1 MKLTE
6 DKKREIS
13 KKNMKIYPYYIM
25 FAYDLLFFYG
35 IKVMFF
41 SEVKGLSDSQILL
54 STSLY
59 AVFFILMQFPASI
72 IVSKIGKKNTI
83 VLGNII
89 NLFSIIIFMILK
101 TFNGLVVAELISAVA
116 FSLKNLSES
125 NLLTISIPKTNDSN
139 EIFTNIDKKGMA
151 KFYVFSAISTILS
164 GWLYKINPYLPMIFC
179 LISAFISTMISF
191 NFGDLEVEKNN
202 DISLKEYIKELK
214 KGYKFTI
221 NSKRLRALLIAV
233 GIICGIISVIET
245 YQLVLLQDIGVSSV
259 EVTLIYALYEISK
272 AAFSLKAT
280 DFNKRFKNRSI
291 TNILGIFSFC
301 LIFCGIV
308 ALLSIP
314 LGIKIALIVILILTM
329 GAMNGTSQILSKK
342 YLNSFTNEKILTC
355 IYSAKGVSD
364 NIFRTIITGVGSFIL
379 SITEINIASVVVG
392 LLLIVLTFI
401 ISMYMENKVGLSP
414 DEYTQKD
421 IYIR

>member
-125 NLLTISIPKTNDSN
+125 NLLTISIPKANDSN

-202 DISLKEYIKELK
+202 DISLKEYIKELR

-364 NIFRTIITGVGSFIL
+364 NVFRTIITGVGSFIL

>member
-13 KKNMKIYPYYIM
+13 KKNMKLYPTYIM
-25 FAYDLLFFYG
+25 FAYDLLFYYG

-41 SEVKGLSDSQILL
+41 SEIKGIADSQILL

-59 AVFFILMQFPASI
+59 AIFYVLMQFPSSI
-72 IVSKIGKKNTI
+72 IVSKLGRKNTI

-89 NLFSIIIFMILK
+89 NILSIILFMTFK
-101 TFNGLVVAELISAVA
+101 TFNGLVVAQLINAIG
-116 FSLKNLSES
+116 FSLKSLSES
-125 NLLTISIPKTNDSN
+125 NLLTISIPKSDNSND
-139 EIFTNIDKKGMA
+139 IFTNIDKKGMA
-151 KFYVFSAISTILS
+151 RFYVFSAVSTILS
-164 GWLYKINPYLPMIFC
+164 GWLYKINPYLPMTFC
-179 LISAFISTMISF
+179 LISAFIATMMSF
-191 NFGDLEVEKNN
+191 NFGDLEAEKSD
-202 DISLKEYIKELK
+202 DISLKEYVKELK

-221 NSKRLRALLIAV
+221 KSKRLRALLLAV
-233 GIICGIISVIET
+233 GVICGIISVIET
-245 YQLVLLQDIGVSSV
+245 YQLVLLQDIGISSI

-272 AAFSLKAT
+272 AIFSLNAT
-280 DFNKRFKNRSI
+280 KFNKKFKNKSI
-291 TNILGIFSFC
+291 TNILGLFSFC
-301 LIFCGIV
+301 LIFCGIL

-314 LGIKIALIVILILTM
+314 LGIKIALIIVLILTM

-364 NIFRTIITGVGSFIL
+364 NVFRTIITSVGSLIL
-379 SITEINIASVVVG
+379 SITEIDIASVVVG
-392 LLLIVLTFI
+392 LILIVLTFF

-421 IYIR
+421 IYIK

>member
-1 MKLTE
+1 
-6 DKKREIS
+6 
-13 KKNMKIYPYYIM
+13 
-25 FAYDLLFFYG
+25 
-35 IKVMFF
+35 
-41 SEVKGLSDSQILL
+41 
-54 STSLY
+54 
-59 AVFFILMQFPASI
+59 MQFPASI

>member
-13 KKNMKIYPYYIM
+13 KRNMKLYPYYVM

-35 IKVMFF
+35 IKVMFL
-41 SEVKGLSDSQILL
+41 SEVKGILDSQILL

-59 AVFFILMQFPASI
+59 AVFFVLMQFPASI

-89 NLFSIIIFMILK
+89 NLFSIIMFMILR

-116 FSLKNLSES
+116 FSMKNIAES
-125 NLLTISIPKTNDSN
+125 NLLTISIPKSNDSN

-164 GWLYKINPYLPMIFC
+164 GWLYRLNPYLPMIFC
-179 LISAFISTMISF
+179 LISAFIATMMSF
-191 NFGDLEVEKNN
+191 NFGDLEVEKDK
-202 DISLKEYIKELK
+202 DIGFKEYVKELK

-233 GIICGIISVIET
+233 GVICGIISVIET

-272 AAFSLKAT
+272 AVFSLKAT
-280 DFNKRFKNRSI
+280 SFNKKFKNRSI
-291 TNILGIFSFC
+291 TNILGMFSFC

-308 ALLSIP
+308 ALLTIP

-329 GAMNGTSQILSKK
+329 GAMNGTSQVLSKR
-342 YLNSFTNEKILTC
+342 YLNSFTNDKILTC
-355 IYSAKGVSD
+355 IYSAKGVTD
-364 NIFRTIITGVGSFIL
+364 NILRTIITGVGSLIL
-379 SITEINIASVVVG
+379 SITEINIASVVIG
-392 LLLIVLTFI
+392 LILIILTFI

>member
-6 DKKREIS
+6 DKNREIS
-13 KKNMKIYPYYIM
+13 KKNMKLYRTYIM
-25 FAYDLLFFYG
+25 FAYDLLFYYG

-41 SEVKGLSDSQILL
+41 SEIKGMADSQILL

-59 AVFFILMQFPASI
+59 AIFYVLMQFPSSI
-72 IVSKIGKKNTI
+72 IVSKLGRKNTI

-89 NLFSIIIFMILK
+89 NILSIILFMTFK
-101 TFNGLVVAELISAVA
+101 TFNGLVVAQLINAIGM
-116 FSLKNLSES
+116 SLKSLSES
-125 NLLTISIPKTNDSN
+125 NLSIPKSSNSND
-139 EIFTNIDKKGMA
+139 IFTNIDKKGMA
-151 KFYVFSAISTILS
+151 RFYVFSAVSTILS
-164 GWLYKINPYLPMIFC
+164 GWLYKINPYLPMTFC
-179 LISAFISTMISF
+179 LISAFIATMMSF
-191 NFGDLEVEKNN
+191 NFGDLEAEKSD
-202 DISLKEYIKELK
+202 DISLKEYMKELK

-221 NSKRLRALLIAV
+221 KSKRLRALLLAV
-233 GIICGIISVIET
+233 GVICGIISVIET
-245 YQLVLLQDIGVSSV
+245 YQLVLLQDIGISSV

-272 AAFSLKAT
+272 AIFSLNAT
-280 DFNKRFKNRSI
+280 KFNKKFKNRSI
-291 TNILGIFSFC
+291 TNILGMFSFY
-301 LIFCGIV
+301 LIFCGIL

-314 LGIKIALIVILILTM
+314 LGIKIALIIVLILTM

-364 NIFRTIITGVGSFIL
+364 NVFRTVITSVGSLIL
-379 SITEINIASVVVG
+379 SITEIDVASVVVG
-392 LLLIVLTFI
+392 LILIVLTFF

-421 IYIR
+421 IYIK

>member
-13 KKNMKIYPYYIM
+13 KGNMKLYPYYIM

-41 SEVKGLSDSQILL
+41 SEVKGISDSQILL

-59 AVFFILMQFPASI
+59 AVFFVLMQFPASI
-72 IVSKIGKKNTI
+72 IVSKIGKKNTM

-89 NLFSIIIFMILK
+89 NLFSIMMFMILK
-101 TFNGLVVAELISAVA
+101 TFNGLVVAELVSAVA
-116 FSLKNLSES
+116 FSMKNIAES
-125 NLLTISIPKTNDSN
+125 NLLTISIPKGNDSN

-151 KFYVFSAISTILS
+151 KFYVLSAISTILS
-164 GWLYKINPYLPMIFC
+164 GWLYRINPYLPMIFC
-179 LISAFISTMISF
+179 LISAFIATMMSF
-191 NFGDLEVEKNN
+191 NFGDLEVEKAN
-202 DISLKEYIKELK
+202 DISLKEYVNELK

-233 GIICGIISVIET
+233 GVICGIISVIET

-272 AAFSLKAT
+272 AVFSLKAT
-280 DFNKRFKNRSI
+280 SFNKKFKNRSI
-291 TNILGIFSFC
+291 TNILGMFSFC

-308 ALLSIP
+308 ALLTIP

-355 IYSAKGVSD
+355 IYSAKGVTD
-364 NIFRTIITGVGSFIL
+364 NIFRTVITGVGSLIL

-392 LLLIVLTFI
+392 LILIILTFI